1 MKSILP
7 RAIIFSLT
15 FLYIALQMSTA
26 QVSYT
31 NSFSELPG
39 GDVLRP
45 EGGKSPWFI
54 GIDGGI
60 TYSSFSGGPV
70 QLGPLKNPYR
80 PTVPTA
86 QRWALVG
93 SGNGLGFYIGGAV
106 DFPLSKSVGLVG
118 KLNYHTRS
126 GKFSSTTREISPPR
140 LIPPVPADTIDYAQ
154 DTQWTFNYIGFDVLL
169 RFQLIEKSFYLIGG
183 PSFSSLSK
191 NTVKLDEKIMT
202 PFHYYVEDDPLLPN
216 PLTRQLVTLSSETEI
231 VNVKS
236 SRFDFK
242 IGAGT
247 WIPISDKLFL
257 TPEVMFALPITK
269 FSDDFEYKMMTL
281 FATIG
286 LRWQM

>member
-15 FLYIALQMSTA
+15 FFYIALQISTA

-70 QLGPLKNPYR
+70 LLGPLKNPHR
-80 PTVPTA
+80 LTA
-86 QRWALVG
+86 TRKAFVDE
-93 SGNGLGFYIGGAV
+93 GNGLGFYIGGAV
-106 DFPLSKSVGLVG
+106 DFPLSKSVGIVG

-126 GKFSSTTREISPPR
+126 GNFSSTTREITPPSI
-140 LIPPVPADTIDYAQ
+140 LPPYPADTMDFAQ
-154 DTQWTFNYIGFDVLL
+154 DTKWTFNYIGIDLLL
-169 RFQLIEKSFYLIGG
+169 RVQLIDKSLYLIGG
-183 PSFSSLSK
+183 FGFANLSK
-191 NTVKLDEKIMT
+191 NNVKLDERMLT
-202 PFHYYVEDDPLLPN
+202 PNHYYFEDSQAPN
-216 PLTRQLVTLSSETEI
+216 YLINKITTLSSETEI
-231 VNVKS
+231 VNLNKN
-236 SRFDFK
+236 RFDFK

-269 FSDDFEYKMMTL
+269 FSNDFEYKMMTL